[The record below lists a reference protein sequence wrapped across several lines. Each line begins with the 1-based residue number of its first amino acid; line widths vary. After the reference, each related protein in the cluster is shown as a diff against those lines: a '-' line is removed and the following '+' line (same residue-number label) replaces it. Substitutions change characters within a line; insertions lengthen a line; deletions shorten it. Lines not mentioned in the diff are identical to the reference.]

1 MREHRDLRT
10 SPEHQATTGLWW
22 MLLINRA
29 VGPHHHITDADAV
42 FPLVPKEF
50 TPQNTGISFG
60 VSNNIDVVRVHQNT
74 TITGCSAVSQS
85 HRLRF
90 IQIAQQAGQ
99 LPSLPRLNRNQ
110 VALKNE
116 RSNKRGRR

>member
-1 MREHRDLRT
+1 
-10 SPEHQATTGLWW
+10 

-74 TITGCSAVSQS
+74 TIIGCAAVSQS
-85 HRLRF
+85 HWLWF
-90 IQIAQQAGQ
+90 IKIAQQAGQ